1 MATCNKKTLAIPI
14 LFALAA
20 LAIFTIAPKQSA
32 AQNYVPLAPIEGTTI
47 GPCATSDPTNPNCKT
62 NLSVY
67 LTGIFKVGVA
77 GAGALAFLM
86 IVWGGFTYLSTDV
99 ITGKEEGK
107 ARIERAVGGLILA
120 LTSYIILNTINP
132 KLVELDLYFGAPASQ
147 KSRASAPDVESPE
160 YYADLDRTI
169 AEINQNLTDTKK
181 RANDLETLAR
191 ELVAQKEEIHRAAED
206 GDFSQIEK
214 FNQLGTKID
223 ALMGE
228 AQAIRDYNTAVD
240 IFKADKQKA
249 FTNILTKQGVTATAQ
264 QIESINNTVTNR
276 VQKLQEDAI
285 KAPGKKAEIDAW
297 IKDVYKQA
305 DDTQVAI
312 AETDINRGNVNVAKN
327 IM

>member
-77 GAGALAFLM
+77 GAGVLAFLM

-147 KSRASAPDVESPE
+147 KSRASAPGDLITQTDAEEYNKFLDQALDSVKDISTRARDLKAQGDAIESQLEEGE
-160 YYADLDRTI
+160 YAN
-169 AEINQNLTDTKK
+169 AE
-181 RANDLETLAR
+181 
-191 ELVAQKEEIHRAAED
+191 
-206 GDFSQIEK
+206 
-214 FNQLGTKID
+214 
-223 ALMGE
+223 E
-228 AQAIRDYNTAVD
+228 AQ
-240 IFKADKQKA
+240 
-249 FTNILTKQGVTATAQ
+249 L
-264 QIESINNTVTNR
+264 
-276 VQKLQEDAI
+276 L
-285 KAPGKKAEIDAW
+285 
-297 IKDVYKQA
+297 
-305 DDTQVAI
+305 
-312 AETDINRGNVNVAKN
+312 
-327 IM
+327 